1 VEEQLMVHRRLVL
14 WLSLA
19 LAAAAPA
26 ALAGCSKSTSYT
38 AETAVAVA
46 DFPVKADAWVNGQPF
61 SFAAAKGD
69 VVLVEAWHR
78 Q

>member
-1 VEEQLMVHRRLVL
+1 MSRHSPAY

-19 LAAAAPA
+19 LAIAAPA
-26 ALAGCSKSTSYT
+26 ALTACSSANISYDYD
-38 AETAVAVA
+38 AKTAVAIP
-46 DFPVKADAWVNGQPF
+46 DFPADKNDSWINGAPF

-78 Q
+78 T

>member
-1 VEEQLMVHRRLVL
+1 MNARSRAK

-19 LAAAAPA
+19 LAITAPA
-26 ALAGCSKSTSYT
+26 SLAACSKTTSYD
-38 AETAVAVA
+38 AATAVAVA
-46 DFPVKADAWVNGQPF
+46 DFPADKAGSWVNGAPF